1 MMELHCTL
9 WQNVAEIE
17 SCSQGW
23 WNKEC
28 QHLLRTCKQ
37 NSWNTVSDW
46 VINLPDTMC
55 LKYREDFKKLNIYF
69 HLKELK
75 NYSIISWGFCFTTIY
90 QYTHLREREIE
101 RERDGIQPRIEVG
114 KSCFQLIKYAIAKQ
128 CPNNNHELAICF
140 EELPAE
146 YTMGISDVGWSSL
159 CLHNRSDESN
169 YW

>member
-46 VINLPDTMC
+46 VINLPDTIC
-55 LKYREDFKKLNIYF
+55 SKYREDFKKLYVYF
-69 HLKELK
+69 HFKGLK
-75 NYSIISWGFCFTTIY
+75 NYSIISWGFCFTTY
-90 QYTHLREREIE
+90 LHSFERERE
-101 RERDGIQPRIEVG
+101 REMVY
-114 KSCFQLIKYAIAKQ
+114 SL
-128 CPNNNHELAICF
+128 
-140 EELPAE
+140 LPQDWSWE
-146 YTMGISDVGWSSL
+146 ILFSIDKIRNSKTMPQQ
-159 CLHNRSDESN
+159 
-169 YW
+169 

>member
-1 MMELHCTL
+1 MFY
-9 WQNVAEIE
+9 NY
-17 SCSQGW
+17 
-23 WNKEC
+23 
-28 QHLLRTCKQ
+28 
-37 NSWNTVSDW
+37 
-46 VINLPDTMC
+46 LPVHS
-55 LKYREDFKKLNIYF
+55 F
-69 HLKELK
+69 
-75 NYSIISWGFCFTTIY
+75 
-90 QYTHLREREIE
+90 ERE